1 MNQNMLKLNPDKTK
15 FMVIGNI
22 AHRKTVSNKYLV
34 ELLSQKIANIACM
47 RNAGVAFDSGFF
59 SHNCESAFYHIH
71 GYL

>member
-22 AHRKTVSNKYLV
+22 AHRKTVANKYLV
-34 ELLSQKIANIACM
+34 ELPNQKIANIACM
-47 RNAGVAFDSGFF
+47 RNLGVGFD
-59 SHNCESAFYHIH
+59 NCKSAFYHIH